1 MASYFPGAVRLGA
14 ASRNFEGEVSTDAKS
29 VTRRLVVN
37 IRKKSFRS
45 SGGEMNV
52 LQNLKLEAKPGEF
65 VCLTG
70 PSGCGKSTL
79 LRIIAG
85 LDSDYDGEVFFGGE
99 CVTSPGRERGLV
111 FQESRLL
118 PWKTVEENVAFAVPV
133 DRSPVEGRELVSS
146 ALRLIGMEEAKG
158 LLPHQLSGGMEKR
171 AALARA
177 IASLPELLL
186 LDEPFGALDF
196 YMKIA
201 IQDSILRIQ
210 EQHHLT
216 AVMVTHDVE
225 EAVYLGDR
233 ILILSARPCS
243 VAISEPIEIDRPRER
258 ASDAFRRKCSRV
270 LNLMSSVR

>member
-1 MASYFPGAVRLGA
+1 MQQAAIRTWRLG
-14 ASRNFEGEVSTDAKS
+14 TDAKS

-37 IRKKSFRS
+37 IRGKSFQS
-45 SGGEMNV
+45 SDGEMHV
-52 LQNLKLEAKPGEF
+52 LQDFKLEAEPEEF

-85 LDSDYDGEVFFGGE
+85 LDFDYDGEVFFGGE
-99 CVTSPGRERGLV
+99 RVTSPGRERGLV

-118 PWKTVEENVAFAVPV
+118 PWKTVEGNVAFAVPV
-133 DRSPVEGRELVSS
+133 ERPPAERRELISS
-146 ALRLIGMEEAKG
+146 ALRLVGMEEAKG

-216 AVMVTHDVE
+216 VVMVTHDVE

-243 VAISEPIEIDRPRER
+243 VAVSEPIEIDRPRER
-258 ASDAFRRKCSRV
+258 TSDAFRRKCSRV
-270 LNLMSSVR
+270 LDLMSGLR